1 MDQPESRNMY
11 AAIEGKWYAGPNEN
25 TARIPRIEN
34 CKHCLNRYQ
43 TPQVG
48 SSAYCGITQDN
59 LRGYQDMINYD
70 GGVLV
75 DPPVQQNYIEG
86 SKVTLNFQ
94 LTAHHRGHVEFGMCC
109 KDPSKTSDTKM
120 QECFNRNKLKFLRDI
135 RYEANPDPNYPWRGY
150 VAPSGSPVSAP
161 APRPPRGGR
170 LTEGDRRRR
179 RRRAAVPQHPGHP
192 LRVVHARRLRRH
204 ALHDGVPAPRL
215 VPGGRLAAAG
225 RDAGQAGRPHV
236 RRPLHHPVDLQ

>member
-59 LRGYQDMINYD
+59 LRGYQDVINYD

-161 APRPPRGGR
+161 APRLPRR
-170 LTEGDRRRR
+170 SPSTAEGD
-179 RRRAAVPQHPGHP
+179 
-192 LRVVHARRLRRH
+192 
-204 ALHDGVPAPRL
+204 
-215 VPGGRLAAAG
+215 
-225 RDAGQAGRPHV
+225 
-236 RRPLHHPVDLQ
+236 